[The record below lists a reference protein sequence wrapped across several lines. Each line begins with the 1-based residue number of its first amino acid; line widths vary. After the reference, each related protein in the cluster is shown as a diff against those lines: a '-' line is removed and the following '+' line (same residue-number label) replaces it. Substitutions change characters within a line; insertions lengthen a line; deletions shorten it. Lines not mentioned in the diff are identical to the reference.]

1 MEERFGLDVP
11 GRVRAEHARKDF
23 LRRLHEPLG
32 PASLLRLKSIDVYGK
47 LGGAFDLR
55 EIEKFPTAKLCA
67 IGKVGV
73 FGEGVVLPAAGVGD
87 GRAAPDTGR
96 AVEIEEGAAAGAR
109 AVLDDR
115 SEERRVGKGGGSRRA
130 E

>member
-1 MEERFGLDVP
+1 M
-11 GRVRAEHARKDF
+11 
-23 LRRLHEPLG
+23 
-32 PASLLRLKSIDVYGK
+32 
-47 LGGAFDLR
+47 R

-109 AVLDDR
+109 AVLDDEMAVEENGFNFREQRVVAVDIGPTRLDHR
-115 SEERRVGKGGGSRRA
+115 SL
-130 E
+130 